1 MYLEIYSLL
10 LDASVKALV
19 PILGITRQNPLTV
32 EQVLRLVIAELETIE
47 ACY

>member
-1 MYLEIYSLL
+1 MYLEIHSPL

-19 PILGITRQNPLTV
+19 PILGITRQNPPTV
-32 EQVLRLVIAELETIE
+32 EQVLRLVIAELETTG